1 MSLFALLR
9 FLLPHLFV
17 LLSKSLNLLLG
28 HSSRT
33 SFPGGVY
40 TMFLMPSSAP
50 KGEGPIEERI
60 QRSTEEAKEEK
71 DVAEARRHFS

>member
-1 MSLFALLR
+1 
-9 FLLPHLFV
+9 
-17 LLSKSLNLLLG
+17 
-28 HSSRT
+28 
-33 SFPGGVY
+33 
-40 TMFLMPSSAP
+40 MFLMPSSAP

>member
-1 MSLFALLR
+1 MSLL
-9 FLLPHLFV
+9 FLLPFLLPPLFV
-17 LLSKSLNLLLG
+17 LSSKGLNLLLG
-28 HSSRT
+28 HSPRT

-40 TMFLMPSSAP
+40 TKFLVPSSAA

-71 DVAEARRHFS
+71 DVAEAGRHFS